1 MSSKTT
7 THGDYTIGKRFRQLV
22 ALHWWRLQCAS
33 PFISRSNFGFI
44 QDFQKNLPDL
54 NMHLKIVS
62 FLALIALATSFLTIN
77 EENLNFEKL
86 RALQTCAKLE
96 KTSKISNECFD
107 HAQYPRRSRRS
118 KNSTFLKSELEAMC
132 SIPCQKARLFTTPK
146 VQKSIIL
153 DKVLRLYSR
162 NRL

>member
-1 MSSKTT
+1 MKS
-7 THGDYTIGKRFRQLV
+7 L
-22 ALHWWRLQCAS
+22 
-33 PFISRSNFGFI
+33 
-44 QDFQKNLPDL
+44 
-54 NMHLKIVS
+54 
-62 FLALIALATSFLTIN
+62 LALIALVNSFLTIN

-96 KTSKISNECFD
+96 KASEISNECFD

-146 VQKSIIL
+146 VQKATFWGKL
-153 DKVLRLYSR
+153 LRLYSR